1 MRDIRRADAFK
12 LGAGGSQLHAP
23 NTGRTMMRSFLNEDI
38 DLGCYP
44 LHGGIK
50 DLECFSVESLSIWPN
65 TY

>member
-1 MRDIRRADAFK
+1 
-12 LGAGGSQLHAP
+12 
-23 NTGRTMMRSFLNEDI
+23 MMRSFLNEDI